1 MASSVVSP
9 CRDSRLTS
17 PPPYCTSLKI
27 KPRGCCY
34 LRVKTVLFAI
44 KSSFPFDKNV
54 RKKKRRTQKLFKI
67 NLDCNVHE
75 VKAQQEGE
83 IENEKGKEEKE

>member
-9 CRDSRLTS
+9 CRDSRLRS
-17 PPPYCTSLKI
+17 PSPQCTNLKM
-27 KPRGCCY
+27 KPRRCCY
-34 LRVKTVLFAI
+34 LPVKTVLFAI

-67 NLDCNVHE
+67 NLDCNVHQ

>member
-1 MASSVVSP
+1 MK
-9 CRDSRLTS
+9 SRS
-17 PPPYCTSLKI
+17 
-27 KPRGCCY
+27 CCY
-34 LRVKTVLFAI
+34 LRVTTVLFAI
-44 KSSFPFDKNV
+44 SSFRFDKNV

-67 NLDCNVHE
+67 NLDCNVHQ

>member
-1 MASSVVSP
+1 M
-9 CRDSRLTS
+9 CE
-17 PPPYCTSLKI
+17 
-27 KPRGCCY
+27 
-34 LRVKTVLFAI
+34 
-44 KSSFPFDKNV
+44 
-54 RKKKRRTQKLFKI
+54 KKKKTQKLFKI

>member
-1 MASSVVSP
+1 M
-9 CRDSRLTS
+9 CE
-17 PPPYCTSLKI
+17 
-27 KPRGCCY
+27 
-34 LRVKTVLFAI
+34 
-44 KSSFPFDKNV
+44 
-54 RKKKRRTQKLFKI
+54 KKKGRTQKLFKI